1 MTFTFVAFRKV
12 GVFGNTV
19 KLGFISCTVKKLNR
33 NFLSHVPACHS
44 PQTALLDITTKAN
57 QGICQL

>member
-19 KLGFISCTVKKLNR
+19 KLGFISCPVKKLNR
-33 NFLSHVPACHS
+33 NFS
-44 PQTALLDITTKAN
+44 PMRRRATRPGLLLLDITTKAN
-57 QGICQL
+57 QDICQL